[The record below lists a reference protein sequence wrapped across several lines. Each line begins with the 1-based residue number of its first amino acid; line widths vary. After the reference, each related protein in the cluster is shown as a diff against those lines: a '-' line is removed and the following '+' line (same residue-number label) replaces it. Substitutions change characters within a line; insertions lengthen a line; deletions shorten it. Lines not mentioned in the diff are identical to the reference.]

1 MQYGELLE
9 LVKSRRST
17 RRFKPD
23 PIPEDSVLKIIEVA
37 RWAPSGFNLQP
48 WEFVIVR
55 NPELKKSIVDICRA
69 NFEQQRKMEST
80 REPWQGQFNFIRYDD
95 NIPGGDYGV
104 APVFIL
110 VLGDTRTRAG
120 LPMGYRYSH
129 LQWQNELNSSLA
141 GAYLYMHLAAK
152 SLGLGSQWV
161 SSASAPYSQCMIKD
175 LLKIPVEFE
184 IYDMMA
190 LGYTA
195 VEPGSRIL
203 RDIKEMIHYDSD
215 NPVKFRTEGQIKEF
229 IRDIRSKP
237 H

>member
-1 MQYGELLE
+1 MEYNQLLE

-23 PIPEDSVLKIIEVA
+23 PIPEDSVSKIIEVA

-48 WEFVIVR
+48 WEFVII
-55 NPELKKSIVDICRA
+55 EKKDIKKAIVDICRA
-69 NFEQQRKMEST
+69 NFEQGRRMEAA
-80 REPWQGQFNFIRYDD
+80 REAWQGQYNPRRYPDD
-95 NIPGGDYGV
+95 APGGDYSV

-110 VLGDTRTRAG
+110 ILGDTRIRDG
-120 LPMGYRYSH
+120 LPMGLRYDYLS
-129 LQWQNELNSSLA
+129 WESVLNSGLA
-141 GAYLYMHLAAK
+141 STYLYMHLAAK

-161 SSASAPYSQCMIKD
+161 SAVSAPYSQCLIKD
-175 LLKIPVEFE
+175 LLKIPADFV

-195 VEPGSRIL
+195 VEPGPKYVRETNEIIHRSDAPLEFRT
-203 RDIKEMIHYDSD
+203 DEEIKEYIH
-215 NPVKFRTEGQIKEF
+215 KL
-229 IRDIRSKP
+229 RSIP